1 MKRVFANNRL
11 SIGQV
16 TGEITMKRTTFVFLI
31 GFALAIL
38 LSAPV
43 RTAFAGGQG
52 SQLSMAQVKSMV
64 EALGYE
70 TKELSGTPGKEKYEF
85 KVTRT
90 GYDLPMAIEISPSK
104 NYIWITL
111 FFGKLA
117 SETTLNQ
124 SQLYKML
131 SANYIVQ
138 PCQYYITD
146 SRNVMLAI
154 AIDNRE
160 VSSSVLRRN
169 IDKLADDAVKTADV
183 WKDIP

>member
-1 MKRVFANNRL
+1 
-11 SIGQV
+11 
-16 TGEITMKRTTFVFLI
+16 MKRTIFIFVV

-38 LSAPV
+38 MSAPV

-52 SQLSMAQVKSMV
+52 SQLSMAQVKAMV
-64 EALGYE
+64 ETLGYE
-70 TKELSGTPGKEKYEF
+70 TKELNGTAGKEKYEF

-111 FFGKLA
+111 FFGKLS
-117 SETTLNQ
+117 SETTLSQ

-131 SANYIVQ
+131 TANYTVQ

-160 VSSSVLRRN
+160 VTSAVMRRN